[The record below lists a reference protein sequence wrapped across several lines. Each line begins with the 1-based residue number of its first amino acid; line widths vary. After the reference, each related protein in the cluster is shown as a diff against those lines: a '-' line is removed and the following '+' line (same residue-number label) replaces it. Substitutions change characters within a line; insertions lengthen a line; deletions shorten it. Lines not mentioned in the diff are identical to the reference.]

1 MFPYKKVEFLF
12 AAGVLSARARA
23 RARPGPLVK
32 RGGPSGPSDES
43 RLNSDWA
50 VPPAVFRFKNVE
62 NR

>member
-32 RGGPSGPSDES
+32 RGGPSGPSDKS
-43 RLNSDWA
+43 RLKSDWA
-50 VPPAVFRFKNVE
+50 VCVRGFRLKIFE